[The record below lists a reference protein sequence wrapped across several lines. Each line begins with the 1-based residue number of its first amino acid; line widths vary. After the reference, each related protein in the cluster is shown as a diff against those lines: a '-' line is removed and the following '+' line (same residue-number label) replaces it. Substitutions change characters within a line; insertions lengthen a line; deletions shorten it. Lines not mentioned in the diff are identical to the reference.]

1 VRVPGAAILALAA
14 CSAAAAAPAGGPAG
28 VQRSPRRSW
37 TGTISFVSTTHVKH
51 TQTAGDS
58 VTQDEIARLTITQ
71 DGFQARET
79 ASYDFRS
86 VETYFHCNTLS
97 GVKTVVEEGSGS
109 AEVDLLQVALDRQKG
124 RFEISAASANV
135 PTKITSEQHAPGDGK
150 NCGADDSRST
160 SSGTRLVEITLPM
173 STTFKP
179 GEQTLGGKAERHD
192 APSTACSSPGYECS
206 ASTTVRWA
214 LHRAKALTISKLRLY
229 DRDPHWSSGTAAK
242 EFTPL
247 EYVSA
252 SPHPWFKEYG
262 SGGAGATQVELL
274 IDDAEGIVAKAHLAD
289 SAHGSLV
296 RSFDS
301 GAAAIQKPELLF
313 VLPSS
318 EAAKLDRAEAEN
330 RELTLRVKAVSEYGD
345 EVARAVGRV
354 EQLVRFELGNAHRY
368 GPSGAPSTLD
378 SGRGFASTRVT

>member
-1 VRVPGAAILALAA
+1 
-14 CSAAAAAPAGGPAG
+14 
-28 VQRSPRRSW
+28 
-37 TGTISFVSTTHVKH
+37 
-51 TQTAGDS
+51 
-58 VTQDEIARLTITQ
+58 
-71 DGFQARET
+71 
-79 ASYDFRS
+79 
-86 VETYFHCNTLS
+86 
-97 GVKTVVEEGSGS
+97 VVEEGSGS

-124 RFEISAASANV
+124 RFGISAASANV

-262 SGGAGATQVELL
+262 SGGAGATLVYGTAEIDGFAEDSLKQVELL

-378 SGRGFASTRVT
+378 SGRGFASTGVT